1 MTFNREALAAVCQRR
16 GVDLSNVNVYLDSSK
31 TPLSLITTETFWLGG
46 KHLRIKGSY
55 LLPPSFPPSP
65 LVPRLLPAL
74 TVVLVLS
81 KLFITC
87 NSVIDFGGTIA
98 P

>member
-1 MTFNREALAAVCQRR
+1 MMLVVNGTQIKINSIVTFCREALAAVCQRR

-55 LLPPSFPPSP
+55 FLHQDFACLSFYSQNYY
-65 LVPRLLPAL
+65 
-74 TVVLVLS
+74 
-81 KLFITC
+81 K
-87 NSVIDFGGTIA
+87 
-98 P
+98 